1 MNSKKEF
8 LSFLGSS
15 ILNSYSQVFF
25 SKKRLF
31 AILILIATFLNPELG
46 IWGLLGVLFTN
57 SLAYVLG
64 FNKHTIQ
71 EGLYGLN
78 SLLVILG
85 LSVFFK
91 VNFTFIFV
99 FLTINIFTL
108 ILSIGFSNIMA
119 KNGLPFLAFPFV
131 ISIWI
136 TFYVMNSYTNLEV
149 DEGTVYFLND
159 IFKIGGSSFVEIYE
173 AYDNI
178 PLPNIVK
185 GYFKSLS
192 AIIFQFNWI
201 AGLLI
206 SIGLLIASRISFL
219 LSVIGYLT
227 GYLYF
232 VVVGEN
238 IQNLQYG
245 YIGFNF
251 ILFAVAVGA
260 FYFISKKRIHF
271 AVIVLTPVLGLLIT
285 GLSGFLS
292 IFNLPV
298 FALPFMIMTTLII
311 YIMNFTYKKDLF
323 PEVVYQTYSPE
334 KNLYNYFNYFERF
347 GSNKYLI
354 KIGLPFFGKWKVWQG
369 RDGIHT
375 HKGEWQNAW
384 DFIIV
389 DKDQNSHKSDGVS
402 LSDYYCYMA
411 PVVSPADGTVV
422 NIVDGIADNEPGDIN
437 MEQNWGNTIVIKHT
451 DFLYSQLSHLKQGA
465 FKVKTGDFVTKG
477 EQLASMGNSGRSP
490 QPHLHFQLQ
499 STPFI
504 GSKTLEYPLSYYINY
519 KGSEEEFL
527 SFKYPFEGESISDIK
542 INKTLNK
549 AFKLIPGMIFRVSSN
564 NETTKDSEW
573 EIHTDAY
580 NLTYITCSNSGS
592 YAYFVNDGTLLYFTS
607 FEGEKNSLLYYFY
620 LSSFKIF
627 FGEYKSLNI
636 HDSLPIHSVFNGSIK
651 FIQDII
657 APYYRF
663 CKANYSSKLTE
674 VNNEKGNFI
683 IDTVLQKKIAEK
695 NTLRTDFQIIGSENS
710 LDKIIV
716 KNNLESFEIN
726 IKPLTNFLS

>member
-1 MNSKKEF
+1 MNVNKD
-8 LSFLGSS
+8 FLGFLGISV
-15 ILNSYSQVFF
+15 LNSYSQIFF
-25 SKKRLF
+25 SKKRVF
-31 AILILIATFLNPELG
+31 AILILIATFLIPALG
-46 IWGLLGVLFTN
+46 IWGLLGVVFTN
-57 SLAYVLG
+57 LLAYGLG
-64 FNKHTIQ
+64 FNKHTIK

-91 VNFTFIFV
+91 VNFTFVFV
-99 FLTINIFTL
+99 FVTINIFTL
-108 ILSIGFSNIMA
+108 ILSVGFSNIMA

-159 IFKIGGSSFVEIYE
+159 IFKLGGSNFIEIYE

-178 PLPNIVK
+178 PLPDIIK

-192 AIIFQFNWI
+192 AIIFQFNWL

-206 SIGLLIASRISFL
+206 SIGLLIASRISFV

-251 ILFAVAVGA
+251 ILFAVAVGS

-285 GLSGFLS
+285 GLTGFLS

-311 YIMNFTYKKDLF
+311 YIMNFTSKKDLF

-347 GSNKYLI
+347 GNNKYLI

-375 HKGEWQNAW
+375 HKGEWKNAW
-384 DFIIV
+384 DFIIE
-389 DKDQNSHKSDGVS
+389 DKDQNSYKNDGIT
-402 LSDYYCYMA
+402 LTDYYCYMA

-422 NIVDGIADNEPGDIN
+422 NIIDGIDDNEPGDIN

-451 DFLYSQLSHLKQGA
+451 DFLYSQMSHLKQES
-465 FKVKTGDFVTKG
+465 FKVNTGDFVKKG
-477 EQLASMGNSGRSP
+477 EQLASLGNSGRSP

-499 STPFI
+499 STPFV

-519 KGSEEEFL
+519 KDKAEEFL
-527 SFKYPFEGESISDIK
+527 SFKFPDEGDNISDIK
-542 INKTLNK
+542 INKTLNR
-549 AFKLIPGMIFRVSSN
+549 AFKLIPGMIFSVSSSSEN
-564 NETTKDSEW
+564 MKDSQW
-573 EIHTDAY
+573 ETHTDAY

-592 YAYFVNDGTLLYFTS
+592 YAYFINDGTLMYFTS
-607 FEGEKNSLLYYFY
+607 FEGNKNSLLYYFY

-627 FGEYKSLNI
+627 FGEYKSVHI
-636 HDSLPIHSVFNGSIK
+636 HDFLPIHSVFNGSIK
-651 FIQDII
+651 YIQDII

-663 CKANYSSKLTE
+663 CKASYSSKLTE
-674 VNNEKGNFI
+674 VTKEKNSFRVDSAI
-683 IDTVLQKKIAEK
+683 QKKIAGK
-695 NTLRTDFQIIGSENS
+695 NAGRTDFQIFGNEKS
-710 LDKIIV
+710 LQKIIV
-716 KNNLESFEIN
+716 KTNLETFEIQ
-726 IKPLTNFLS
+726 IKPLTNFIS

>member
-1 MNSKKEF
+1 MNIKKEF
-8 LSFLGSS
+8 LHFLGNS
-15 ILNSYSQVFF
+15 ILNSYSQIFF
-25 SKKRLF
+25 SKKRVF
-31 AILILIATFLNPELG
+31 AVLILIATFLNPELG

-99 FLTINIFTL
+99 FLSINIFTL

-178 PLPNIVK
+178 PLPDIVK

-192 AIIFQFNWI
+192 AIVFQFNWI

-232 VVVGEN
+232 IVVGEN

-323 PEVVYQTYSPE
+323 PEVIYQTYSPE

-375 HKGEWQNAW
+375 HKGEWKNAW
-384 DFIIV
+384 DFIIE
-389 DKDQNSHKSDGVS
+389 DKDQNSFKSDGIS
-402 LSDYYCYMA
+402 LTDYYCYMA
-411 PVVSPADGTVV
+411 PVVSPADGTIV
-422 NIVDGIADNEPGDIN
+422 NIIDGIDDNDPGDIN
-437 MEQNWGNTIVIKHT
+437 MEQNWGNTIVIKHV
-451 DFLYSQLSHLKQGA
+451 DFLYSQVSHLKEGS
-465 FKVKTGDFVTKG
+465 FKVSIGDSVKKG
-477 EQLASMGNSGRSP
+477 EQLASLGNSGRSP

-499 STPFI
+499 STPYV
-504 GSKTLEYPLSYYINY
+504 GSKTLQYPLSYYINY
-519 KGSEEEFL
+519 KESEEEFL
-527 SFKYPFEGESISDIK
+527 SFKYPSEGESISDIK
-542 INKTLNK
+542 INKTLKK
-549 AFKLIPGMIFRVSSN
+549 AFKLIPGMIFKVSSN
-564 NETTKDSEW
+564 NESIKDSEW

-651 FIQDII
+651 YIQDAI

-663 CKANYSSKLTE
+663 CKASYNSQLMEINKETNS
-674 VNNEKGNFI
+674 FR
-683 IDTVLQKKIAEK
+683 IDSVLQKKIAGK
-695 NTLRTDFQIIGSENS
+695 NVGRINFQIVGDEKS
-710 LDKIIV
+710 LHTIIV
-716 KNNLESFEIN
+716 KNSLDSFEIKV
-726 IKPLTNFLS
+726 KPLTNFLS